1 MAIFFCPFINTRFMA
16 TKNFVALD
24 KDFKVPFYKKMV
36 KDQTLKFADY
46 ANCATW
52 ATGDSQIYTV
62 KLEMNWMVLGPIIG
76 AAAILLLMIIIGFMR
91 MRSSA

>member
-1 MAIFFCPFINTRFMA
+1 MS

-36 KDQTLKFADY
+36 KDQDIASSDY
-46 ANCATW
+46 ISNCKNYVAS
-52 ATGDSQIYTV
+52 DSQIYTV
-62 KLEMNWMVLGPIIG
+62 KLELNWMVLGPIIG
-76 AAAILLLMIIIGFMR
+76 AAAILLLLLIAGFMR

>member
-1 MAIFFCPFINTRFMA
+1 MST
-16 TKNFVALD
+16 TKNFVSLD

-36 KDQTLKFADY
+36 KDQDIAFSDFNKSCT
-46 ANCATW
+46 TW
-52 ATGDSQIYTV
+52 AAQDSQIYTV

-76 AAAILLLMIIIGFMR
+76 VAVILLLMLIMGFMR

>member
-1 MAIFFCPFINTRFMA
+1 MS

-36 KDQTLKFADY
+36 KDQDIAYTDY
-46 ANCATW
+46 NSSCKDW
-52 ATGDSQIYTV
+52 ATTGSQIYTV
-62 KLEMNWMVLGPIIG
+62 KLEMNWMVLGPILG
-76 AAAILLLMIIIGFMR
+76 VAAILLLMLIMGFMR

>member
-1 MAIFFCPFINTRFMA
+1 MST

-36 KDQTLKFADY
+36 KDQDINFTNDY
-46 ANCATW
+46 QKNCPQW
-52 ATGDSQIYTV
+52 ATQDSQIYTV

-76 AAAILLLMIIIGFMR
+76 VAAILLIMLIVGFMR